1 MCPDLTVSVKV
12 VCVRRVCHSVC
23 PDLTVSAKVVCVR
36 RRVCAQILL

>member
-1 MCPDLTVSVKV
+1 MCPDPAVSAKV